1 MSRTAAK
8 KLRSDA
14 EREALLKTVEEA
26 YMEIFP
32 TPTIESKLDVLE
44 PNSYV
49 AVTCSPT
56 KGVDVTLDMVERL
69 AHLGFK
75 VVPHIA
81 AKMVKDDTHLREILK
96 RLDDLPV
103 ISIFVPGGDSAQ
115 PVGKFPTA
123 LDLLRAIA
131 ELDHKFTEIGVAAHP
146 EGHPAV
152 NNEVLF
158 EQLLKKQEVS
168 NYMVTQMCF
177 DAGALAGWLRDV
189 RERGISLPAWIGLP
203 GVSDRS
209 TLITTSLRIGVG
221 DSVRYLKNR
230 GRIAARL
237 LKSKTYR
244 PDDLLVEL
252 ASCIADP
259 AYGIAGHHIYCFN
272 QVKRTEEWRHELVDS
287 LRVAHT

>member
-1 MSRTAAK
+1 MSRSAAK

-14 EREALLKTVEEA
+14 EREALLKTVEDA

-69 AHLGFK
+69 ALRGYK

-81 AKMVKDDTHLREILK
+81 AKMVKDDAHL
-96 RLDDLPV
+96 
-103 ISIFVPGGDSAQ
+103 
-115 PVGKFPTA
+115 
-123 LDLLRAIA
+123 AIA
-131 ELDHKFTEIGVAAHP
+131 EIDHKFTEIGVAAHP

-152 NNEVLF
+152 SNDVLL
-158 EQLLKKQEVS
+158 EHLHEKQEVS

-177 DAGALAGWLRDV
+177 DAGALATWLRDV
-189 RERGISLPAWIGLP
+189 RERGITLPAWIGLP

-209 TLITTSLRIGVG
+209 TLVTTSLRIGVG

-237 LKSKTYR
+237 LMSRTYR
-244 PDDLLVEL
+244 PDGLLTDL
-252 ASCIADP
+252 APYIADP
-259 AYGIAGHHIYCFN
+259 AYGIEGHHIYCFN
-272 QVKRTEEWRHELVDS
+272 QVERAEQWRHEFLDS
-287 LRVAHT
+287 LRSRG

>member
-1 MSRTAAK
+1 MSRSAAK

-14 EREALLKTVEEA
+14 EREVLLKTIEEA

-69 AHLGFK
+69 AHRGFK

-81 AKMVKDDTHLREILK
+81 AKMVKDDTHLREILR
-96 RLDDLPV
+96 RLDDLPI
-103 ISIFVPGGDSAQ
+103 ISIFVPGGDATQ
-115 PVGKFPTA
+115 PAGRFNTA
-123 LDLLRAIA
+123 LDLLRGIA
-131 ELDHKFTEIGVAAHP
+131 DVDHKFTEIGVAAHP

-152 NNEVLF
+152 SNEVLF

-177 DAGALAGWLRDV
+177 DAGALAGWLHDV
-189 RERGISLPAWIGLP
+189 RERGISLPAWIGLS

-209 TLITTSLRIGVG
+209 TLIKTSLRIGVG
-221 DSVRYLKNR
+221 DSVRYLKNH

-237 LKSKTYR
+237 LMSKTYR
-244 PDDLLVEL
+244 PDDLLVDL
-252 ASCIADP
+252 APYIADP

-272 QVKRTEEWRHELVDS
+272 QVKRAEDWRHDFLAS
-287 LRVAHT
+287 LRGART